1 MNISGSKKQLKL
13 QLKSGDGKDEE
24 LLQEGEVSDLESVT
38 TVRSTESQ
46 KTRRA
51 IPKSSPSKRF
61 VEFVTS
67 QGFMTDYVACLIAV
81 ATGDPLK
88 NLNQRLTVVLFRC

>member
-24 LLQEGEVSDLESVT
+24 LLQDGEVSDLESVT

-51 IPKSSPSKRF
+51 IPKSSPSKRL

-67 QGFMTDYVACLIAV
+67 QGVMTETWSL
-81 ATGDPLK
+81 
-88 NLNQRLTVVLFRC
+88 QRLVHIMLVSYHASP